1 MAGRFGG
8 YGISLGGNVGLGLPR
23 VRPGQTS
30 QTSRCLDERVTALTA
45 ERGSVYGRH
54 AAARAK
60 AASLGFDLVVIHCEP
75 CQPRTS
81 RIRTG
86 ESNSFPSASL
96 TRRAGDA
103 KVRDYLRRYGNGAR
117 GVTNRLSTTFALS
130 NSLFSEPK
138 FRPARSTTTRKYLL
152 RHSAQPVLGVT
163 SCSHQLSEA
172 LGRPRHYAHLP
183 ARPGKERQCAG

>member
-8 YGISLGGNVGLGLPR
+8 YGISLSGNVGLGLPR
-23 VRPGQTS
+23 VWPG

-45 ERGSVYGRH
+45 ERSSVYGRH

-60 AASLGFDLVVIHCEP
+60 AALLGSDLVVTHCEP

-81 RIRTG
+81 RIGMG

-117 GVTNRLSTTFALS
+117 RVTNRLSTTFALS
-130 NSLFSEPK
+130 NSLFSEQK

-152 RHSAQPVLGVT
+152 RHSVEPVLGVT
-163 SCSHQLSEA
+163 SCSNQLSYA
-172 LGRPRHYAHLP
+172 PRAAAP
-183 ARPGKERQCAG
+183 SCQSRCAAP